1 MGAVRHLRD
10 ADPSL
15 SLSIALAD
23 ASVPVLEAVLSYN
36 GSSPVHVP
44 VPGVTVLS
52 IAARIRQSVGE
63 VNTNLQRSALASSLM
78 KSPPRNTDTEEVPA
92 ADPVPWASKIPVPS
106 TEEESEA
113 TPVPVLD
120 SETTPS
126 STAPAPSVPAM
137 AVASSYFGGIGKKM
151 TAFGASSFES
161 VRSNIAAAQLAHQQQ
176 QEQAKVQQ
184 ELSKQQQCSA
194 GEKGQKGAVL
204 WSSDVAIPTSQPP
217 SSSSS
222 SATTALEGGL
232 SFMGGLRSA
241 IVSKINTARGAPVED
256 RVVVSLGHSGAGST
270 FVIDGEEEE
279 EGEGEGDDGL
289 GPREEID
296 PHKICVSKTDL
307 ERSQV
312 LKRKH
317 AFHLLLHGVVSI
329 VLCFG
334 SCVIWGW
341 VVVLCGMLR

>member
-1 MGAVRHLRD
+1 MGAVRHLRE

-23 ASVPVLEAVLSYN
+23 ASIPVLEAVLSYT

-78 KSPPRNTDTEEVPA
+78 KSPPRSTDATENIPA
-92 ADPVPWASKIPVPS
+92 VDPAPWASKIPLPS
-106 TEEESEA
+106 TEEGESEA
-113 TPVPVLD
+113 TPPPVSVPD
-120 SETTPS
+120 ASTPS
-126 STAPAPSVPAM
+126 ATPSVTSVPAM

-161 VRSNIAAAQLAHQQQ
+161 VRNNIAAAQLAHQQQ
-176 QEQAKVQQ
+176 QEQAKIQQ
-184 ELSKQQQCSA
+184 ELAKQQQQQQQQQGSG
-194 GEKGQKGAVL
+194 GEKGAVL
-204 WSSDVAIPTSQPP
+204 WSPDVAIPSQATP

-222 SATTALEGGL
+222 SVPTALEGGL

-270 FVIDGEEEE
+270 FVIDEEEDE
-279 EGEGEGDDGL
+279 EGEGDDGM

-312 LKRKH
+312 L
-317 AFHLLLHGVVSI
+317 
-329 VLCFG
+329 
-334 SCVIWGW
+334 
-341 VVVLCGMLR
+341 